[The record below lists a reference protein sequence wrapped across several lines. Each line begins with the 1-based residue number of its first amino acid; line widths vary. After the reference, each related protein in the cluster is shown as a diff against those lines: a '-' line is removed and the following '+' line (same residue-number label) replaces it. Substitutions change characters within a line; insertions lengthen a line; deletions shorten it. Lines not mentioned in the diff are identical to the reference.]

1 MFQNYLKIA
10 WRNLFRNKGFSL
22 TNLLGLTIGIT
33 CTILIFLWVRDEL
46 TYNKFQSNYGS
57 IYKIKANRDFNNQV
71 FTDDNMVLPLAK
83 TLKEKLPQIK
93 NAVVTTHGGSH
104 ILNYGDAKLKKQ
116 GYTVSDHFFD
126 LFSWKFIKGNAASA
140 LPNPYAI
147 VLTQSTATA
156 LFGNADPMNKIIRVD
171 NEYDAKVTGVVA
183 DVRGNSSLQFDFIN
197 SFNYDNEYLKRNMS
211 DWQNSS
217 WDVYIQPTPG
227 TNMSLLEKSITEL
240 KYQHDPDDKKI
251 STYFAFPMSK
261 WRLYSDFK
269 DGKNIGGMIRYVK
282 LFTIIALIIL
292 LIACVNFMNL
302 STARSEKRAKEV
314 GVRKTLGSGKR
325 QLILQFFFESMILAL
340 IAFAL
345 SLGIVYLLLPSFN
358 MLVDKHLS
366 LDLAQPIFW
375 LGAVAIILITGIVAG
390 SYPALYL
397 SSFSPIKVLKG
408 TFLAGKSAAVPR
420 RILVVAQF
428 VISILLISATI
439 IVYQQIQHIK
449 NRDIGYDP
457 NNLLMIDATADT
469 QKNFTV
475 IKQELL
481 NTGMISSV
489 TRTLSPITDIWWRQP
504 GPDYAGKPAN
514 QSIIISGETADVDF
528 TKTMGIK
535 ILQGKDFSGTPS
547 DSSSMLLNKAAV
559 DAMGLKDPIGM
570 RMSNGGHDP
579 HTVIGVTDN
588 VVMGSPFEPVD
599 PMMVYFSPDA
609 ANAISIRLKNS
620 ISPKNALTA
629 MEPIFKR
636 YNPSY
641 PFEYKFV
648 DEEFGKKFIA
658 EELVNKLTNIFAGLA
673 IFICCIGLA
682 GLASFTIEKRIRE
695 IGIRKVLGASVQQV
709 LLLISKEFL
718 KLVLVAFV
726 IAVPLTW
733 WFMNNW
739 LEKYTY
745 RVNISIWLFGFVG
758 VVVLLLTLI
767 VVSLNTIRAA
777 IANPVKSLRTE

>member
-269 DGKNIGGMIRYVK
+269 DGKNIGGMIQYVK

-340 IAFAL
+340 MAFAL
-345 SLGIVYLLLPSFN
+345 SLGIVYLLLPSFST
-358 MLVDKHLS
+358 LVDKHLS

-559 DAMGLKDPIGM
+559 DAMGLKGPIGM

-758 VVVLLLTLI
+758 VVVMLLTLI

>member
-1 MFQNYLKIA
+1 MFSNYFKIA

-33 CTILIFLWVRDEL
+33 CTILIFLWVQDEL
-46 TYNKFQSNYGS
+46 TYDKFHANYDS

-93 NAVVTTHGGSH
+93 TAVVTTHGGSH
-104 ILNYGDAKLKKQ
+104 VLAYGDAKLKKG

-126 LFSWKFIKGNAASA
+126 MFSWRFLKGNAATA
-140 LPNPYAI
+140 LPNAYAI
-147 VLTQSTATA
+147 VLTHSTATA
-156 LFGNADPMNKIIRVD
+156 LFGNTDPIDKIIKVD
-171 NEYDAKVTGVVA
+171 NEYDAKVTGVIA
-183 DVRGNSSLQFDFIN
+183 DVPGNSTFQFDFIN
-197 SFNYDNEYLKRNMS
+197 SFNYDNEYLKRNMT

-217 WDVYIQPTPG
+217 WDVYIQPDPG
-227 TNMSLLEKSITEL
+227 TNMSLLEKNINEI

-251 STYFAFPMSK
+251 STYFAFPMNK

-269 DGKNIGGMIRYVK
+269 NGKNTGGMIEYVK

-314 GVRKTLGSGKR
+314 GIRKTLGSGKR
-325 QLILQFFFESMILAL
+325 QLVLQFFFESMILTF
-340 IAFAL
+340 IAFIL
-345 SLGIVYLLLPSFN
+345 SIGIVYLLLPSFN
-358 MLVDKHLS
+358 ILVNKHLT
-366 LDLAQPIFW
+366 LDITQPIFW
-375 LGAVAIILITGIVAG
+375 LGAIVVILITGTIAG

-397 SSFSPIKVLKG
+397 SSFNPIKVLKG
-408 TFLAGKSAAVPR
+408 TFLAGKGASIPR
-420 RILVVAQF
+420 RVLVVAQF
-428 VISILLISATI
+428 VTSILLISATI
-439 IVYQQIQHIK
+439 IIYRQIQHIK
-449 NRDIGYDP
+449 NRDLGYDP
-457 NNLLMIDATADT
+457 NNLVMIDTTPDT

-504 GPDYAGKPAN
+504 GPDYEGKPAN
-514 QSIIISGETADVDF
+514 ESMIISGETADIDF
-528 TKTMGIK
+528 AKTLGIK

-547 DSSSMLLNKAAV
+547 DSSAMLLNKAAV
-559 DAMGLKDPIGM
+559 EAMGLKNPVGM
-570 RMSNGGHDP
+570 QMRNRGNYA

-599 PMMVYFSPDA
+599 PMMVYFGPDA
-609 ANAISIRLKNS
+609 ANSISIRLKTSSVKRALGS
-620 ISPKNALTA
+620 IET
-629 MEPIFKR
+629 IFKK
-636 YNPSY
+636 YNPAY
-641 PFEYKFV
+641 PFEYRFV

-658 EELVNKLTNIFAGLA
+658 EELINKLTNIFAGLA

-695 IGIRKVLGASVQQV
+695 IGIRKVLGATVQQL

-718 KLVLVAFV
+718 KLVLIAFV

-739 LEKYTY
+739 LDKYTY
-745 RVNISIWLFGFVG
+745 RINISIWLFGIVG
-758 VVVLLLTLI
+758 VLVLLLTLI
-767 VVSLNTIRAA
+767 VVSLNTVRAA